1 MMSRVLKRPMF
12 KMGGDVENVGIMDGM
27 RKRYSTGTN
36 PEDID
41 ATYNAADAYFKPTN
55 QDTTQQTNRGSFL
68 TRPGVSPFLID
79 FGLNLLASPGR
90 GNIFQTSAAAA
101 KDPFNRFMNRQAA
114 AAKTAS
120 DFETRKKLIEFQ
132 EAQKAKY
139 KTGPRSEQVTPAF
152 ENVVGNL
159 TEQYTDSLPRGLRPR
174 AEDAANKVA
183 NFRRNASDADKQN
196 FIGLPAYTAVTT
208 GGTTNYVPNVTNIQ
222 VGQIFYDV
230 VTGQYKKRVS
240 SGRGKQ
246 DFETYDPFETN

>member
-1 MMSRVLKRPMF
+1 MSRVLKRPMF

-27 RKRYSTGTN
+27 RKRYSEAGRV
-36 PEDID
+36 EDYD
-41 ATYNAADAYFKPTN
+41 ETYNAADAYFKPTN

-114 AAKTAS
+114 AAKTAR

-152 ENVVGNL
+152 ENVQQDKAEL
-159 TEQYTDSLPRGLRPR
+159 IKDLLPRGLQPR
-174 AEDAANKVA
+174 ADDASAKIIM
-183 NFRRNASDADKQN
+183 FRRMASEEDKRN
-196 FIGLPAYTAVTT
+196 FIGLPAYITT
-208 GGTTNYVPNVTNIQ
+208 VVDGKTQYVPNTTNIQ

-240 SGRGKQ
+240 SGQGKQ

>member
-27 RKRYSTGTN
+27 RQRYNTGTDN
-36 PEDID
+36 RGVQIPGMKTGSTEITMD
-41 ATYNAADAYFKPTN
+41 YRP
-55 QDTTQQTNRGSFL
+55 QQMDRGSFL
-68 TRPGVSPFLID
+68 TRPGLSPFLID

-101 KDPFNRFMNRQAA
+101 RDPFNRFMNRQAA
-114 AAKTAS
+114 AAKTAR

-139 KTGPRSEQVTPAF
+139 KTGPRSEQVTPAA
-152 ENVVGNL
+152 ENL
-159 TEQYTDSLPRGLRPR
+159 IQKETEIISETLPRGLKSRSS
-174 AEDAANKVA
+174 DAGFKIIM
-183 NFRRNASDADKQN
+183 FRRNASEADKQN
-196 FIGLPAYTAVTT
+196 FIGLPSYISTVVDGKTQYA
-208 GGTTNYVPNVTNIQ
+208 PNVTNIQ

-240 SGRGKQ
+240 SGQGKL

>member
-27 RKRYSTGTN
+27 RQRYAEAGSVGTQIPGMKTGSTEITMDYR
-36 PEDID
+36 P
-41 ATYNAADAYFKPTN
+41 
-55 QDTTQQTNRGSFL
+55 QQMDRGSFL
-68 TRPGVSPFLID
+68 TRPGLSPFLID

-90 GNIFQTSAAAA
+90 GNIFQASAIAAR
-101 KDPFNRFMNRQAA
+101 DPFKRLMDRQAA
-114 AAKTAS
+114 AAKTAR

-139 KTGPRSEQVTPAF
+139 KTGPRSEQVTPAA
-152 ENVVGNL
+152 ENL
-159 TEQYTDSLPRGLRPR
+159 IQKETEIISETLPRGLKSRSS
-174 AEDAANKVA
+174 DAGFKIIM
-183 NFRRNASDADKQN
+183 FRRNASEADKQN
-196 FIGLPAYTAVTT
+196 FIGLPSYISTVVDGKTQYA
-208 GGTTNYVPNVTNIQ
+208 PNVTNIQ

-240 SGRGKQ
+240 SGQGKL

>member
-1 MMSRVLKRPMF
+1 MF

-27 RKRYSTGTN
+27 RQRYAEAGSVGTQIPGMKTGSTEITMDYR
-36 PEDID
+36 P
-41 ATYNAADAYFKPTN
+41 
-55 QDTTQQTNRGSFL
+55 QQMYRGSFL
-68 TRPGVSPFLID
+68 TRPGLSPFLID

-90 GNIFQTSAAAA
+90 GNIFQASAIAAR
-101 KDPFNRFMNRQAA
+101 DPFKRLMDRQAA
-114 AAKTAS
+114 AAKTAR

-152 ENVVGNL
+152 ENL
-159 TEQYTDSLPRGLRPR
+159 QQDKAELIKDLLPRGLQAR
-174 AEDAANKVA
+174 ADDASAKIIM
-183 NFRRNASDADKQN
+183 FRRMASEEDKRN
-196 FIGLPAYTAVTT
+196 FIGLPTYITT
-208 GGTTNYVPNVTNIQ
+208 VVDGQTQYVPNTTNIQ

-240 SGRGKQ
+240 SGNSKQ

>member
-1 MMSRVLKRPMF
+1 MSRVLKRPMF

-27 RKRYSTGTN
+27 RKRYSEAGRV
-36 PEDID
+36 EDYD

-152 ENVVGNL
+152 ENVQQDKAEL
-159 TEQYTDSLPRGLRPR
+159 IKDLLPRGLQPR
-174 AEDAANKVA
+174 ADDASAKIIM
-183 NFRRNASDADKQN
+183 FRRMASEEDKRN
-196 FIGLPAYTAVTT
+196 FIGLPAYITT
-208 GGTTNYVPNVTNIQ
+208 VVDGKTQYVPNTTNIQ

-240 SGRGKQ
+240 SGQGKQ

>member
-27 RKRYSTGTN
+27 RQRYAEAGSVGTQIPGMKTGSTEITMDYR
-36 PEDID
+36 P
-41 ATYNAADAYFKPTN
+41 
-55 QDTTQQTNRGSFL
+55 QQMDRGSFL
-68 TRPGVSPFLID
+68 TRPGLSPFLID

-90 GNIFQTSAAAA
+90 GNIFQASAIAAR
-101 KDPFNRFMNRQAA
+101 DPFKRLMDRQAA
-114 AAKTAS
+114 AAKTAR

-152 ENVVGNL
+152 ENL
-159 TEQYTDSLPRGLRPR
+159 QQDKAELIKDLLPRGLQAR
-174 AEDAANKVA
+174 ADDASAKIIM
-183 NFRRNASDADKQN
+183 FRRMASEEDKRN
-196 FIGLPAYTAVTT
+196 FIGLPTYITT
-208 GGTTNYVPNVTNIQ
+208 VVDGQTQYVPNTTNIQ

-240 SGRGKQ
+240 SGQGKL

>member
-27 RKRYSTGTN
+27 RQRYAEAGSVGTQIPGMKTGSTEITMDYR
-36 PEDID
+36 P
-41 ATYNAADAYFKPTN
+41 
-55 QDTTQQTNRGSFL
+55 QQMDRGSFL
-68 TRPGVSPFLID
+68 TRPGLSPFLID

-101 KDPFNRFMNRQAA
+101 RDPFNRFMNRQAA
-114 AAKTAS
+114 AAKTAR

-139 KTGPRSEQVTPAF
+139 KTGPRSEQVTPAA
-152 ENVVGNL
+152 ENL
-159 TEQYTDSLPRGLRPR
+159 IQKETEIISETLPRGLKSRSS
-174 AEDAANKVA
+174 DAGFKIIM
-183 NFRRNASDADKQN
+183 FRRNASEADKQN
-196 FIGLPAYTAVTT
+196 FIGLPSYISTVVDGKTQYA
-208 GGTTNYVPNVTNIQ
+208 PNVTNIQ

-240 SGRGKQ
+240 SGQGKL

>member
-152 ENVVGNL
+152 ENVQQDKAEL
-159 TEQYTDSLPRGLRPR
+159 IKDLLPRGLQPR
-174 AEDAANKVA
+174 ADDASAKIIM
-183 NFRRNASDADKQN
+183 FRRMASEEDKRN
-196 FIGLPAYTAVTT
+196 FIGLPAYITT
-208 GGTTNYVPNVTNIQ
+208 VVDGKTQYAPNATNIQ

-240 SGRGKQ
+240 SGQGKQ

>member
-27 RKRYSTGTN
+27 RQRYAEAGSVGKQIPGMKTGSTEITMDYR
-36 PEDID
+36 P
-41 ATYNAADAYFKPTN
+41 
-55 QDTTQQTNRGSFL
+55 QQTNRGSFL

-114 AAKTAS
+114 AAKTAR

-240 SGRGKQ
+240 SGQGKQ

>member
-27 RKRYSTGTN
+27 RQRYAEAGSVGTQIPGMKTGSTEITMDYR
-36 PEDID
+36 P
-41 ATYNAADAYFKPTN
+41 
-55 QDTTQQTNRGSFL
+55 QQMDRGSFL
-68 TRPGVSPFLID
+68 TRPGLSPFLID

-90 GNIFQTSAAAA
+90 GNIFQASAIAAR
-101 KDPFNRFMNRQAA
+101 DPFKRLMDRQAA
-114 AAKTAS
+114 AAKTAR

-152 ENVVGNL
+152 ENL
-159 TEQYTDSLPRGLRPR
+159 QQDKAELIKDLLPRGLQAR
-174 AEDAANKVA
+174 ADDASAKIIM
-183 NFRRNASDADKQN
+183 FRRMASEEDKRN
-196 FIGLPAYTAVTT
+196 FIGLPTYITT
-208 GGTTNYVPNVTNIQ
+208 VVDGQTQYVPNTTNIQ

-240 SGRGKQ
+240 SGNSKQ

>member
-27 RKRYSTGTN
+27 RKRYSEAGRV
-36 PEDID
+36 EDYD
-41 ATYNAADAYFKPTN
+41 ETYNAADAYFKPTN

-139 KTGPRSEQVTPAF
+139 KTGPRSEQVTPAA
-152 ENVVGNL
+152 ENL
-159 TEQYTDSLPRGLRPR
+159 IQKETEIISETLPRGLKSRSS
-174 AEDAANKVA
+174 DAGFKIIM
-183 NFRRNASDADKQN
+183 FRRNASEADKQN
-196 FIGLPAYTAVTT
+196 FIGLPSYTAVTT

-240 SGRGKQ
+240 SGQGKL

>member
-1 MMSRVLKRPMF
+1 MSRVLKRPMF

-27 RKRYSTGTN
+27 RKRYSEAGRV
-36 PEDID
+36 EDYD

-152 ENVVGNL
+152 ENVQQDKAEL
-159 TEQYTDSLPRGLRPR
+159 IKDLLPRGLQPR
-174 AEDAANKVA
+174 ADDASAKIIM
-183 NFRRNASDADKQN
+183 FRRMASEEDKRN
-196 FIGLPAYTAVTT
+196 FIGLPAYITT
-208 GGTTNYVPNVTNIQ
+208 VVDGKTQYVPNTTNIQ

-240 SGRGKQ
+240 SGQGKL

>member
-1 MMSRVLKRPMF
+1 MSRVLKRPMF

-27 RKRYSTGTN
+27 RKRYSEAGRV
-36 PEDID
+36 EDID

-139 KTGPRSEQVTPAF
+139 KTGPRSEQVTPAI
-152 ENVVGNL
+152 ENL
-159 TEQYTDSLPRGLRPR
+159 IQEETKIASEILPRGLQSRSP
-174 AEDAANKVA
+174 DAGAKIIM
-183 NFRRNASDADKQN
+183 FRRMASEKDKIN
-196 FIGLPAYTAVTT
+196 FIGLPTYISTVDKNGITQ
-208 GGTTNYVPNVTNIQ
+208 YSPNATNIQ

-240 SGRGKQ
+240 SGQGKQ
-246 DFETYDPFETN
+246 DFETYDPLETN

>member
-27 RKRYSTGTN
+27 RQRYNTGTDN
-36 PEDID
+36 RGVQIPGM
-41 ATYNAADAYFKPTN
+41 KPGSTEITM
-55 QDTTQQTNRGSFL
+55 DYRPQQMDRGSFL
-68 TRPGVSPFLID
+68 TRPGLSPFLID

-90 GNIFQTSAAAA
+90 GNIFQASAIAAR
-101 KDPFNRFMNRQAA
+101 DPFKRLMDRQAA
-114 AAKTAS
+114 AAKTAR

-152 ENVVGNL
+152 ENL
-159 TEQYTDSLPRGLRPR
+159 QQDKAELIKDLLPRGLQAR
-174 AEDAANKVA
+174 ADDASAKIIM
-183 NFRRNASDADKQN
+183 FRRMASEEDKRN
-196 FIGLPAYTAVTT
+196 FIGLPTYITT
-208 GGTTNYVPNVTNIQ
+208 VVDGQTQYVPNTTNIQ

-240 SGRGKQ
+240 SGQGKL

>member
-1 MMSRVLKRPMF
+1 MF

-27 RKRYSTGTN
+27 RQRYAEAGSVGTQIPGMKTGSTEITMDYR
-36 PEDID
+36 P
-41 ATYNAADAYFKPTN
+41 
-55 QDTTQQTNRGSFL
+55 QQMDRGSFL
-68 TRPGVSPFLID
+68 TRPGLSPFLID

-90 GNIFQTSAAAA
+90 GNIFQASAIAAR
-101 KDPFNRFMNRQAA
+101 DPFKRLMDRQAA
-114 AAKTAS
+114 AAKTAR

-152 ENVVGNL
+152 ENL
-159 TEQYTDSLPRGLRPR
+159 QQDKAELIKDLLPRGLQAR
-174 AEDAANKVA
+174 ADDASAKIIM
-183 NFRRNASDADKQN
+183 FRRMASEEDKRN
-196 FIGLPAYTAVTT
+196 FIGLPTYITT
-208 GGTTNYVPNVTNIQ
+208 VVDGQTQYVPNTTNIQ

-240 SGRGKQ
+240 SGQGKL

>member
-1 MMSRVLKRPMF
+1 
-12 KMGGDVENVGIMDGM
+12 MGGDVENVGIMDGM
-27 RKRYSTGTN
+27 RKRYSEAGRV
-36 PEDID
+36 EDYD
-41 ATYNAADAYFKPTN
+41 ETYNAADAYFKPTN

-152 ENVVGNL
+152 ENVQQDKAEL
-159 TEQYTDSLPRGLRPR
+159 IKDLLPRGLQPR
-174 AEDAANKVA
+174 ADDASAKIIM
-183 NFRRNASDADKQN
+183 FRRMASEEDKRN
-196 FIGLPAYTAVTT
+196 FIGLPAYITT
-208 GGTTNYVPNVTNIQ
+208 VVDGKTQYVPNTTNIQ

-240 SGRGKQ
+240 SGQAKQ
-246 DFETYDPFETN
+246 DFQTYDPFETN

>member
-27 RKRYSTGTN
+27 RQRYNTGTDN
-36 PEDID
+36 RGVQIPGMKTGSTEITMD
-41 ATYNAADAYFKPTN
+41 YRP
-55 QDTTQQTNRGSFL
+55 QQMDRGSFL
-68 TRPGVSPFLID
+68 TRPGLSPFLID

-90 GNIFQTSAAAA
+90 GNIFQASAIAAR
-101 KDPFNRFMNRQAA
+101 DPFKRLMDRQAA
-114 AAKTAS
+114 AAKTAR

-139 KTGPRSEQVTPAF
+139 KTGPRSEQVTPAA
-152 ENVVGNL
+152 ENL
-159 TEQYTDSLPRGLRPR
+159 IQKETEIISETLPRGLKSRSS
-174 AEDAANKVA
+174 DAGFKIIM
-183 NFRRNASDADKQN
+183 FRRNASEADKQN
-196 FIGLPAYTAVTT
+196 FIGLPSYISTVVDGKTQYA
-208 GGTTNYVPNVTNIQ
+208 PNVTNIQ

-240 SGRGKQ
+240 SGQGKL

>member
-27 RKRYSTGTN
+27 RQRYAEAGSVGKQIPGMKTGSTEITMDYR
-36 PEDID
+36 P
-41 ATYNAADAYFKPTN
+41 
-55 QDTTQQTNRGSFL
+55 QQTNRGSFL

-114 AAKTAS
+114 AAKTAR

-139 KTGPRSEQVTPAF
+139 KSGHRSDQVTPAI
-152 ENVVGNL
+152 ENL
-159 TEQYTDSLPRGLRPR
+159 IQEETKIASEILPRGLQSRSP
-174 AEDAANKVA
+174 DAGAKIIM
-183 NFRRNASDADKQN
+183 FRRMASEKDKIN
-196 FIGLPAYTAVTT
+196 FIGLPTYISTVDKNGITQ
-208 GGTTNYVPNVTNIQ
+208 YSPNATNIQ

>member
-1 MMSRVLKRPMF
+1 
-12 KMGGDVENVGIMDGM
+12 MGGDVENVGIMDGM

-152 ENVVGNL
+152 ENVQQDKAEL
-159 TEQYTDSLPRGLRPR
+159 IKDLLPRGLQPR
-174 AEDAANKVA
+174 ADDASAKIIM
-183 NFRRNASDADKQN
+183 FRRMASEEDKRN
-196 FIGLPAYTAVTT
+196 FIGLPAYITT
-208 GGTTNYVPNVTNIQ
+208 VVDGKTQYVPNTTNIQ

-240 SGRGKQ
+240 SGQGKL

>member
-1 MMSRVLKRPMF
+1 MSRVLKRPMF

-27 RKRYSTGTN
+27 RQRYAEAGSVGTQIPGMKTGSTEITMDYR
-36 PEDID
+36 P
-41 ATYNAADAYFKPTN
+41 
-55 QDTTQQTNRGSFL
+55 QQTNRGSFL

-152 ENVVGNL
+152 ENL
-159 TEQYTDSLPRGLRPR
+159 QQDKAELIKDLLPRGLQPR
-174 AEDAANKVA
+174 ADDASAKIIM
-183 NFRRNASDADKQN
+183 FRRMASEEDKRN
-196 FIGLPAYTAVTT
+196 FIGLPTYIATVVDGQTQ
-208 GGTTNYVPNVTNIQ
+208 YVPNTTNIQ

-240 SGRGKQ
+240 SGNSKQ